1 MEDGI
6 SLIIS
11 TYERKSILEK
21 ILTSLVS
28 QSNGYEIEILV
39 IDSYSRDGT
48 KEFVEKFKK
57 KHNLNYIK
65 HYDINKNILSSKR
78 NFGLK
83 VSIYK
88 NLILL
93 DDDCIPDNYFIKNYD
108 LDFKKIDEKT
118 ILSGVVD
125 YPSDYLKLS
134 PYLRFRKS
142 KHFQFKDITE
152 KQIQTK
158 NFVAMNMC
166 FLKSDNIL
174 KDIYFDE
181 KFVGYGFEDY
191 EFAYRLRK
199 LGYKFFQSKA
209 RIFHNE
215 GKPDLSMYLKKYYH
229 LGRDGMK
236 NFLKI
241 DKNAAKSTIYYKI
254 EKNLLLTFF
263 LDIALK
269 SFIFN
274 PLYFVLMK
282 LEKFNIKNLG
292 LMINF
297 FRLAF
302 YYKGYKDRY
311 TKNLDLKNKSW
322 YD

>member
-21 ILTSLVS
+21 IFISLIN
-28 QSNGYEIEILV
+28 QSKGFEIEILV
-39 IDSYSRDGT
+39 IDSYSKDGT
-48 KEFVEKFKK
+48 REFVENFKK
-57 KHNLNYIK
+57 KYRIDFIK
-65 HYDINKNILSSKR
+65 HHDINKNILSSKR
-78 NFGLK
+78 NYGLK
-83 VSIYK
+83 VSSYK
-88 NLILL
+88 KLILL
-93 DDDCIPDNYFIKNYD
+93 DDDCIPDNDFIKNYD

-125 YPSDYLKLS
+125 YLSDDLKFS

-142 KHFQFKDITE
+142 KHFQVEDI
-152 KQIQTK
+152 KKNQILTK

-174 KDIYFDE
+174 EEIYFDE
-181 KFVGYGFEDY
+181 NFIGYGFEDY
-191 EFAYRLRK
+191 EFAYRLRE

-209 RIFHNE
+209 RIYHNE
-215 GKPDLSMYLKKYYH
+215 GKPDLSMFLKKYYH

-236 NFLKI
+236 NFIKI
-241 DKNAAKSTIYYKI
+241 NEKAAKSTIYYKI
-254 EKNLLLTFF
+254 EKNLLLRFF
-263 LDIALK
+263 LNIVLR

-302 YYKGYKDRY
+302 YYMGYKDRFI
-311 TKNLDLKNKSW
+311 KSLDLKNKSW